1 MCKLHWTVLRKESTI
16 PDMDPVNDRILII
29 GAGIG
34 GLAAAVRL
42 AAAGRRVE
50 VLERHDWIGGKMRTL
65 PSDAGPVDAGPTVLT
80 MRAVFDDLFAIAG
93 TRLSEHVTLQP
104 LPVLARHFWADG
116 TRLDLVP
123 DPATNRAAIAAAF
136 GARAGADFTRF
147 EQETRNL
154 FKAFDAPIMRAARPS
169 ITGAA
174 QAALRAEGALPW
186 LMPGRKLD
194 AMLRARLQ
202 EPKLR
207 QLFGRYATY
216 VGGNPLRAPAV
227 LGLIWQAEAAGVWA
241 VKGGMA
247 ALARALVALLERLGG
262 QVQTGVT
269 VTEILTEG
277 AQVRGVRLSD
287 GTRMACAQ
295 VIHNGDPAALSA
307 LVDSARLRR
316 AQTQPRSLSAQV
328 WTLAATVQPGAV
340 GPNDLAYHNV
350 FFADDPAQ
358 EFGPLARGHAPENP
372 TIYICA
378 QDRAARVPNGRE
390 RFQFILNAPP
400 LPQSQPKDR
409 ACPPQHPFDRLAQF
423 GLSLTPRALMT
434 AQTLTQPQDFAALFP
449 GSQGA
454 LYGLSPDGAMATFQ
468 RPVTRTRIR
477 GLYLAGGGVH
487 PGAGVP
493 MAAMS
498 GMHAAQAALSDQIS
512 VSGSRPT
519 AMRGGISTGSAIA
532 GRVPSPSSR
541 S

>member
-1 MCKLHWTVLRKESTI
+1 
-16 PDMDPVNDRILII
+16 MDPVNDRVLII

-80 MRAVFDDLFAIAG
+80 MRGVFDDLFALAG
-93 TRLSEHVTLQP
+93 TRLADHVTLQP
-104 LPVLARHFWADG
+104 LPVLARHFWTDG
-116 TRLDLVP
+116 TRLDLVA
-123 DPATNRAAIAAAF
+123 DAATNRAAIAAAL
-136 GARAGADFTRF
+136 GAQAGADFARF

-154 FKAFDAPIMRAARPS
+154 FRAFDAPIMRAPVPSVIKAARS
-169 ITGAA
+169 
-174 QAALRAEGALPW
+174 ALRAQGALPW
-186 LMPGRKLD
+186 LIPGRKLD
-194 AMLRARLQ
+194 NMLRARLR
-202 EPKLR
+202 EPKLQ

-247 ALARALVALLERLGG
+247 ALARALLALLERLGG
-262 QVQTGVT
+262 QVHTGAEVAK
-269 VTEILTEG
+269 ILSHG
-277 AQVRGVRLSD
+277 GQIHGVLLVD
-287 GTRMACAQ
+287 GTRMACTQ
-295 VIHNGDPAALSA
+295 VIHNGDPAALSD
-307 LVDSARLRR
+307 LLDTPLLRR
-316 AQTQPRSLSAQV
+316 QQTQPRSLSAQV
-328 WTLAATVQPGAV
+328 WTLAATVQSGTI
-340 GPNDLAYHNV
+340 GPRDLAYHNV
-350 FFADDPAQ
+350 FFADNPAQ
-358 EFGPLARGHAPENP
+358 EFGPLAHGRTPENP
-372 TIYICA
+372 TIYVCA
-378 QDRAARVPNGRE
+378 QDRAARLPEGRE

-400 LPQSQPKDR
+400 IPHAQPEDTQ
-409 ACPPQHPFDRLAQF
+409 CPTHPFDRLAEF
-423 GLSLTPRALMT
+423 GLALTPRAT
-434 AQTLTQPQDFAALFP
+434 ASPQTLTQPQDFAALFP
-449 GSQGA
+449 ASQGA

-468 RPVTRTRIR
+468 RPVTRTRVR

-498 GMHAAQAALSDQIS
+498 GMHAAAAALSDRTS
-512 VSGSRPT
+512 ASGSRPM

-532 GRVPSPSSR
+532 GRAPSPSSR

>member
-1 MCKLHWTVLRKESTI
+1 MCKLHWTVLHKESTI
-16 PDMDPVNDRILII
+16 PDMDPVNDRVLII

-80 MRAVFDDLFAIAG
+80 MRGVFDDLFALAG
-93 TRLSEHVTLQP
+93 TRLADHVTLQP
-104 LPVLARHFWADG
+104 LPVLARHFWSDG
-116 TRLDLVP
+116 TRLDLVA
-123 DPATNRAAIAAAF
+123 DAATNRAAISAAL
-136 GARAGADFTRF
+136 GAQAGADFARF
-147 EQETRNL
+147 EQETHNL
-154 FKAFDAPIMRAARPS
+154 FNAFDAPIMRAPVPSVIKSARS
-169 ITGAA
+169 
-174 QAALRAEGALPW
+174 ALRAQGALPW
-186 LMPGRKLD
+186 LIPGRKLD
-194 AMLRARLQ
+194 TMLRARLR
-202 EPKLR
+202 EPKLQ

-247 ALARALVALLERLGG
+247 ALARALLALLERLGG
-262 QVQTGVT
+262 QVHTG
-269 VTEILTEG
+269 TEVAKILSQG
-277 AQVRGVRLSD
+277 GQIRGVLLAD

-295 VIHNGDPAALSA
+295 VIHNGDPAALSD
-307 LVDSARLRR
+307 LLDTPPLRR
-316 AQTQPRSLSAQV
+316 QQTQPRSLSAQV
-328 WTLAATVQPGAV
+328 WTLAATVQSGTI
-340 GPNDLAYHNV
+340 GPRDLAYHNV

-358 EFGPLARGHAPENP
+358 EFGPLARGQTPEKP
-372 TIYICA
+372 TIYVCA
-378 QDRAARVPNGRE
+378 QDRATRIPQGRE

-400 LPQSQPKDR
+400 LPHAQPKDR
-409 ACPPQHPFDRLAQF
+409 PCPLHPFDRLAQF
-423 GLSLTPRALMT
+423 GLTLTPRALET

-449 GSQGA
+449 ASQGA

-468 RPVTRTRIR
+468 RPVTRTRVR

-498 GMHAAQAALSDQIS
+498 GMHAAAAALSDRIS
-512 VSGSRPT
+512 VSGSRPM

-532 GRVPSPSSR
+532 GRAPSRSSR